1 MKKRR
6 LLSILL
12 LSIVLIVAVSGYVQ
26 SPTEVKKADIPNIN
40 SSEFALRANSNQ
52 ETQSPISARM
62 GNGSSGALCDG

>member
-26 SPTEVKKADIPNIN
+26 SPTEVKKLTSRTLTRLN
-40 SSEFALRANSNQ
+40 SR
-52 ETQSPISARM
+52 
-62 GNGSSGALCDG
+62 